1 MAWGKISFPQGAT
14 LQHGTCSCV
23 VCGSV
28 ALERKADLVKKALN
42 DGNWR
47 EADIRQIGDVGATNR
62 HSSQVTSATRQ
73 ARLFVNCRGRREVS
87 LA

>member
-62 HSSQVTSATRQ
+62 HFVASDVCDAASPALRELPRTS
-73 ARLFVNCRGRREVS
+73 
-87 LA
+87 